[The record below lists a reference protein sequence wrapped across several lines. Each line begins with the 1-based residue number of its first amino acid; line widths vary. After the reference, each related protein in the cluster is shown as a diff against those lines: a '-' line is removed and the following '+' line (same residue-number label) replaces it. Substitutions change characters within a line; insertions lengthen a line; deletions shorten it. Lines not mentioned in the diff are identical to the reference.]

1 RPYRDRI
8 GIRSKHLINW
18 ADEKT
23 TGTVPAGNFAA
34 RPSNTSRFQSQNQ
47 SQLLSSRASHFD
59 GSRFRLDQ
67 NRGSGGHWLRNVKI
81 AYCWFATTTA
91 YHPARNAADRHPPM
105 LPSPPSDS
113 GKA

>member
-1 RPYRDRI
+1 MPVNTSLNLKAIVFSASWRAMLDRESI
-8 GIRSKHLINW
+8 VIRSKTVINW
-18 ADEKT
+18 TEEKT

-34 RPSNTSRFQSQNQ
+34 RPSNTSQFQSQNQ

-81 AYCWFATTTA
+81 AYCW
-91 YHPARNAADRHPPM
+91 
-105 LPSPPSDS
+105 
-113 GKA
+113 